1 MQRPMR
7 KAMYLLA
14 LAALPP
20 VAQTRARIES
30 EPFHAIA
37 IATNPGSSELAAP
50 ALVRFIENRR
60 SALCLQEC
68 WITRHTQPV
77 DRAYCVILI

>member
-1 MQRPMR
+1 MQRPVR
-7 KAMYLLA
+7 KALYLLTV
-14 LAALPP
+14 AALPP
-20 VAQTRARIES
+20 VAPARAQIEA

-37 IATNPGSSELAAP
+37 LATNPGSSELAAP
-50 ALVRFIENRR
+50 ALVRSIENRR